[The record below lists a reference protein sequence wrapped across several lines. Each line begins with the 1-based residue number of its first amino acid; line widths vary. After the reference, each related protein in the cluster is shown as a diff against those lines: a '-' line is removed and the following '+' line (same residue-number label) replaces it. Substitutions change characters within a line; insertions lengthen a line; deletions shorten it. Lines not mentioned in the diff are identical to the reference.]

1 MAAADA
7 LLYTL
12 RIPRHV
18 VIHNKRAKLEVDSL
32 GSCLCGNHD
41 GSLFAEII
49 YNGLALVCCSRPCN
63 FVTSGIAL
71 FPIIIYFSRLLIS
84 IGTIKQYQLTFI
96 SFSFQ
101 KLIKKFLRA
110 SGLG

>member
-12 RIPRHV
+12 RIPSHV
-18 VIHNKRAKLEVDSL
+18 VIHDKLATLAVDSL

-41 GSLFAEII
+41 GSFFTEII
-49 YNGLALVCCSRPCN
+49 YNCLALVCCSRPCN
-63 FVTSGIAL
+63 FVTSSKSL
-71 FPIIIYFSRLLIS
+71 FPMIIDFSRLLTCIS
-84 IGTIKQYQLTFI
+84 TIKQYLLTFI

-101 KLIKKFLRA
+101 KLI
-110 SGLG
+110 